1 MSRRGAR
8 EGRGAQAAAAR
19 RMRGLNMAQPRP
31 SLTLIVDVDERIDSE
46 ELRLEIGRSYTYVGS
61 ALVRTH
67 AAAVD
72 DAPVEN
78 TLRMLVKLGT
88 RQYLNEGEE
97 GSSARSKTARSLCS
111 RGLRWTCKTAS
122 CPCAC
127 A

>member
-8 EGRGAQAAAAR
+8 EGRGARAAAAR

-67 AAAVD
+67 AAESD

-78 TLRMLVKLGT
+78 TLRMLVKLST
-88 RQYLNEGEE
+88 RQYRQPDAYLQQAP
-97 GSSARSKTARSLCS
+97 ARNRRRPGAYVHM
-111 RGLRWTCKTAS
+111 A
-122 CPCAC
+122 
-127 A
+127 